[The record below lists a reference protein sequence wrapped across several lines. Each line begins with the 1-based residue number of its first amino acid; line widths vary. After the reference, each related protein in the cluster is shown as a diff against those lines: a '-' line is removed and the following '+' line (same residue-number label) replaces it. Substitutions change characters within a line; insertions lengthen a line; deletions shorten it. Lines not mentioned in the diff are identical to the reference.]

1 MKMTRRFEGEA
12 GQRRLI
18 DLLREQKMVR
28 GSETLADELSKLVEV
43 KELKAGEVLIEEGA
57 DDTDMYFILDG
68 SFEVFVRGKRIAQ
81 RPAGTQVGEMA
92 AAQPGQRRS
101 ATVIALGDA
110 VVGKLQEKNLVLIGE
125 KFPDLWRQIAR
136 ELARRLLE
144 RNQFIAA
151 SREKI
156 RVFIISSVEA
166 LPIARGVESAFE
178 HDNFHVVL
186 WTHDVFKVANYP
198 LEDLERELE
207 VSDFAIAI
215 AQPDDLVKVRKEER
229 LAPRDNVIFELGFF
243 MGRLGRTRAI
253 LMEPRGSDVKLPSD
267 LAGITTIPYK
277 FVQGDG
283 LAAAMGPACNR
294 LRNHINR
301 LGPHNG

>member
-1 MKMTRRFEGEA
+1 MAIRFEGEA

-18 DLLREQKMVR
+18 DLLREQRMVR
-28 GSETLADELSKLVEV
+28 GSEELAQELSKLVEV
-43 KELKAGEVLIEEGA
+43 KEVKTGELLIEEGA
-57 DDTDMYFILDG
+57 DDTDMYFILNG
-68 SFEVFVRGKRIAQ
+68 VFDIVVRGKRIAQ
-81 RPAGTQVGEMA
+81 RAAGTQVGEMA

-101 ATVIALGDA
+101 ASVIALGDA
-110 VVGKLQEKNLVLIGE
+110 LVAKLQEQDLILVGE
-125 KFPDLWRQIAR
+125 KFPDIWRQIAR

-144 RNQFIAA
+144 RNQFIAL

-166 LPIARGVESAFE
+166 LPIARAVQDAFE

-186 WTHDVFKVANYP
+186 WANDVFTVANYP
-198 LEDLERELE
+198 IEDLERELE
-207 VSDFAIAI
+207 VADFAIAI
-215 AQPDDLVKVRKEER
+215 AQPDDLVKIRKEQR
-229 LAPRDNVIFELGFF
+229 LAPRDNVTFELGFF

-253 LMEPRGSDVKLPSD
+253 LMEPRGEDVKLPSD
-267 LAGITTIPYK
+267 LTGITTISYK
-277 FVQGDG
+277 FVDGDG
-283 LAAAMGPACNR
+283 LPVAMSSACNR

>member
-1 MKMTRRFEGEA
+1 MTIRFEGAA

-18 DLLREQKMVR
+18 DLLCEQKMVR
-28 GSETLADELSKLVEV
+28 GSEALAEELSKLVEMKEV
-43 KELKAGEVLIEEGA
+43 KTGEVLIEEGA

-68 SFEVFVRGKRIAQ
+68 VFDIVVRGKRIAQ
-81 RPAGTQVGEMA
+81 RAVGTQVGEMA

-101 ATVIALGDA
+101 ASVIALRDSLVA
-110 VVGKLQEKNLVLIGE
+110 KLQEQDLILIGE
-125 KFPDLWRQIAR
+125 KFPDIWRQIAR

-151 SREKI
+151 SREKL

-166 LPIARGVESAFE
+166 LPIARAVQDAFE

-186 WTHDVFKVANYP
+186 WTNDVFTVANYP
-198 LEDLERELE
+198 IEDLERELE
-207 VSDFAIAI
+207 VADFAIAI
-215 AQPDDLVKVRKEER
+215 AQPDDLVRIRKDQR

-243 MGRLGRTRAI
+243 MGRLGRARAI
-253 LMEPRGSDVKLPSD
+253 LMEPRGEDVKLPSD
-267 LAGITTIPYK
+267 LTGTTTISYK
-277 FVQGDG
+277 FAEGAG
-283 LAAAMGPACNR
+283 LSVAMSPACNR

-301 LGPHNG
+301 LGPNNG

>member
-1 MKMTRRFEGEA
+1 MTIRLEGQL
-12 GQRRLI
+12 GHRRLI

-28 GSETLADELSKLVEV
+28 GSEMLAEELSKLIEV

-68 SFEVFVRGKRIAQ
+68 VFEIFVRGKRIAQ
-81 RPAGTQVGEMA
+81 RAAGTQVGEMA

-101 ATVIALGDA
+101 ASVKALGNA
-110 VVGKLQEKNLVLIGE
+110 VVGKLQEEDLVLIGE
-125 KFPDLWRQIAR
+125 KFPDIWRQIAR

-144 RNQFIAA
+144 RNRFIAA
-151 SREKI
+151 SREQI

-166 LPIARGVESAFE
+166 LPIARSVENAFE

-186 WTHDVFKVANYP
+186 WTHDVFTVANYP
-198 LEDLERELE
+198 IEDLERELE
-207 VSDFAIAI
+207 VADFAIAI
-215 AQPDDLVKVRKEER
+215 AQPDDLVNARKDQHF
-229 LAPRDNVIFELGFF
+229 APRDNVIFELGFF

-253 LMEPRGSDVKLPSD
+253 LMEPRGEDVKLPSD
-267 LAGITTIPYK
+267 LTGITTIAYK
-277 FVQGDG
+277 FADGDS
-283 LAAAMGPACNR
+283 LAAAIGPACNR

-301 LGPHNG
+301 LGPLNG